1 MSIVVAGVLGRK
13 GENNKIK
20 KAHAM
25 KTTES
30 RKTAREAYWRMISLI
45 RSEMLLVYSRQK
57 DACASTARAA
67 FVPGRNS
74 ERRRNDC
81 Y

>member
-1 MSIVVAGVLGRK
+1 MVAGVLGRK

-57 DACASTARAA
+57 DGVCEHSEGSIRSRQEQRAA
-67 FVPGRNS
+67 P
-74 ERRRNDC
+74 E
-81 Y
+81 